1 METGK
6 RRVDEE
12 LPARGLA
19 RSRSHARDLVLRGR
33 VSLDGVTVVKP
44 AQMVSPE
51 GVLEVSERML
61 VGRGALKLQ
70 GALDE
75 LRVAVGGIA
84 CADIG
89 ASTGGFTQVLLE
101 RGATRVYAVDVG
113 HSQLHPALRE
123 DPRVVAMDG
132 VDIRRATLPEKVDL
146 VVADVSFMPVA
157 AYLPAVE
164 KILRPGRAA
173 VVLVKPQFEVG
184 PEKVGKGGI
193 VSDPAAVAEALGKVA
208 VAAASLGLELAG
220 ECRSPIAGKDGN
232 RETFLLLRKRA
243 KLPNDRNLPL

>member
-6 RRVDEE
+6 KRVDEE

-33 VSLDGVTVVKP
+33 VSLDGVTVAKP

-51 GVLEVSERML
+51 SVLEVSERML

-75 LRVAVGGIA
+75 LQIAVSGLS

-89 ASTGGFTQVLLE
+89 ASTGGFTQILLE
-101 RGATRVYAVDVG
+101 RGAARVYAVDVG

-123 DPRVVAMDG
+123 DPRVIALDG
-132 VDIRRATLPEKVDL
+132 TDVREAALPEKVEL

-164 KILRPGRAA
+164 KILSPGRPAI
-173 VVLVKPQFEVG
+173 VLVKPQFEVG

-193 VSDPAAVAEALGKVA
+193 VSDPAAVAEALGR
-208 VAAASLGLELAG
+208 VAASAADLGLELAG
-220 ECRSPIAGKDGN
+220 ECPSPIAGKDGN